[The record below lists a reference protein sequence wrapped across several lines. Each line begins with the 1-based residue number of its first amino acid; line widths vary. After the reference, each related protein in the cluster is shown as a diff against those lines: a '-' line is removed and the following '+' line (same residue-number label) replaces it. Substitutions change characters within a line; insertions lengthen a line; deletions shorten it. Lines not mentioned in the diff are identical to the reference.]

1 MNKKG
6 FTLVELLAVI
16 VILAIIALIATPII
30 MNVVDNAR
38 LEAAK
43 RSVEGYAKALE
54 SSYYIKLMAGEDVD
68 INSVTADYSGAQVT
82 NCTATVEENDNKVKL
97 TGCKVSSYKKDKT
110 FNYEDGKATLTDG
123 E

>member
-54 SSYYIKLMAGEDVD
+54 SSYYIELMAGEDVD
-68 INSVTADYSGAQVT
+68 ITKVTPDYSGAQV
-82 NCTATVEENDNKVKL
+82 NCTTKTTENNKVKL
-97 TGCKVSSYKKDKT
+97 EGCTVSSYNKDKK
-110 FNYEDGKATLTDG
+110 FNYEDGKATLVNG
-123 E
+123 K